1 MKVGASVIPWG
12 SASLKVQA
20 EPKSLSTTSD
30 SGEDSLQTDTISRAV
45 FTIRHNY
52 FCPSGQQMSPGG
64 GVTVVGVV
72 EVVVVDVEGESV
84 EVVGSCD
91 VVV

>member
-1 MKVGASVIPWG
+1 
-12 SASLKVQA
+12 
-20 EPKSLSTTSD
+20 
-30 SGEDSLQTDTISRAV
+30 
-45 FTIRHNY
+45 
-52 FCPSGQQMSPGG
+52 MSPGG